1 MAATNYTTKIY
12 NITRGGESVDSVE
25 NVISASG
32 SSQLST
38 SAVAV
43 IGPVWYSINGTVAGA
58 TVKVQSQ
65 QVLTAT
71 ASATWNDIAGTT
83 ATDVVDQ
90 LIDFPPNAPNT
101 LKAIIASASSG
112 SDFNI
117 RFQAGSGRTIYD

>member
-12 NITRGGESVDSVE
+12 NITRGGESQDYAE

-38 SAVAV
+38 SAIAV
-43 IGPVWYSINGTVAGA
+43 IGPVWYSVYGTIGGA
-58 TVKVQSQ
+58 TIKVQS
-65 QVLTAT
+65 LDPN
-71 ASATWNDIAGTT
+71 SAYNDIAGTT

-101 LKAIIASASSG
+101 LKAIIASASSTT
-112 SDFNI
+112 DLYV